1 MIEYK
6 DLKQSEVEFNEETHI
21 YLRGDQRLSGVTGL
35 IHSVLQLG
43 VYPDANEYVL
53 NVQIPKAGY
62 YGTCVHKAIQT
73 YNGIGIEVT
82 KFPEALHPTAGT
94 LPAQDVTAD
103 LDAYKSRKPYKARTL
118 ASEFTVSMGM
128 FASQID
134 EIWVNDEDDSIYLV
148 DFKTNNLDYFP
159 GHAAGLKEYL
169 SWQLSCYAVMFEA
182 QTGYKVK
189 GLKGMWLRHGDSE
202 LWDIVRQ
209 PDEKVLQLLE
219 TEILPKPEGG
229 FLYINEA
236 MQVEPVHVE
245 EHKPV
250 ASSYEALMVPPEIT
264 TAIAN
269 LLKAEAAAKEMKE
282 RLRELMEANNITKW
296 ECDDFVASISKASV
310 ATSFDSAAFKKA
322 DPETYEKYLKTTTRK
337 GSFKITAK

>member
-1 MIEYK
+1 MIKFE
-6 DLKQSEVEFNEETHI
+6 DLKQSAVVFDEATHT
-21 YLRGDQRLSGVTGL
+21 YRRGDEKLSGITSL
-35 IHSVLQLG
+35 IHDVLQLG
-43 VYPDANEYVL
+43 VYPDASDFVL
-53 NVQIPKAGY
+53 KVQIPKAGY
-62 YGTCVHKAIQT
+62 YGTCVHKAIQM
-73 YNGIGIEVT
+73 YNTIGIEMV
-82 KFPEALHPTAGT
+82 KFPEVQHPTAGT

-103 LDAYKSRKPYKARTL
+103 LAAYKSRKPYKARTL

-148 DFKTNNLDYFP
+148 DFKTNNLDYYP
-159 GHAAGLKEYL
+159 GNAKGLKEYL
-169 SWQLSCYAVMFEA
+169 SWQLSCYAVMFES

-202 LWDIVRQ
+202 LWNIERQ

-219 TEILPKPEGG
+219 TEILPKPDGG

-245 EHKPV
+245 ENKPV

-269 LLKAEAAAKEMKE
+269 LLRAEAAAKEMKE

-296 ECDDFVASISKASV
+296 ECDAFVASIGKASTATSIDSKALKE
-310 ATSFDSAAFKKA
+310 AEPEIFKK
-322 DPETYEKYLKTTTRK
+322 YSKTTTRK
-337 GSFKITAK
+337 GSFKIDAK